1 MIEILPALLKV
12 QQHHLMSEGEKY
24 REEILSL
31 ERLSTDEPSGD
42 DILS

>member
-1 MIEILPALLKV
+1 VK
-12 QQHHLMSEGEKY
+12 GKKY